1 MASHVDTQVIN
12 TIMGQPYGSC
22 RLPHSLHTYHEII
35 IYKQHTWAIP
45 NHSHSLQK
53 RVRRSIAEDKTSWNS
68 IFQADFGLARSTEI
82 SFQIAPLIQHFVS
95 FSLTGRGA
103 KSEFVCKSYSCFTET
118 APTDFSTAEITFPRC
133 WSMFRFDQSHW
144 SSHAASGFMFHCLP
158 RWRTTDR

>member
-1 MASHVDTQVIN
+1 MAFSLTRRSYN
-12 TIMGQPYGSC
+12 KLRQPYGSC
-22 RLPHSLHTYHEII
+22 RLPHSWFTGHETI

-53 RVRRSIAEDKTSWNS
+53 RVRRSTAEDKTSWNS
-68 IFQADFGLARSTEI
+68 IFHADFGQARSAEI
-82 SFQIAPLIQHFVS
+82 SLWISLLMQLFVS

-103 KSEFVCKSYSCFTET
+103 KSEFVCKSYSRFTET

-144 SSHAASGFMFHCLP
+144 PSRAASGFTFHCLP
-158 RWRTTDR
+158 RWWTTDR